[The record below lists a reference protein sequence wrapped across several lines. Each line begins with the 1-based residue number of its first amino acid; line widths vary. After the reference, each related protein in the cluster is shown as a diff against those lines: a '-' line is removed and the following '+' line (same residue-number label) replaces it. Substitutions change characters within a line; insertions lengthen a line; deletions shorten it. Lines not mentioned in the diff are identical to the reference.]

1 MSRSLLVRRHLYQA
15 QLLHRQTD
23 RNSRFTQFRISPALG
38 KILSAE
44 AGQQKE
50 KIQSGNRG
58 TERKNGGCAS
68 RYRSALFP
76 QYGRG
81 SLCGSN

>member
-1 MSRSLLVRRHLYQA
+1 
-15 QLLHRQTD
+15 
-23 RNSRFTQFRISPALG
+23 LG

-58 TERKNGGCAS
+58 TERKNGGCHS
-68 RYRSALFP
+68 WCENSEERRSEDENAFVFALTFCP
-76 QYGRG
+76 FCSG
-81 SLCGSN
+81 